1 MLGDLGPYE
10 EDRNARP
17 LKRKM
22 MLRFVQNLI
31 NDERDRKSSS
41 IDVVS
46 AALSNLPP
54 CYSALTWENGMA
66 STGIGLPNR

>member
-1 MLGDLGPYE
+1 MLGDLGPDE
-10 EDRNARP
+10 EKRNARP
-17 LKRKM
+17 LNKKTI
-22 MLRFVQNLI
+22 LWFVQNLI
-31 NDERDRKSSS
+31 NDERDLKSSL